1 MVLLIQSPEIKE
13 FLASIKASTKS
24 NPLDTPHEHDA
35 ANKADEVQVIDH
47 TELIKLLKLQSKYTL
62 TELIKTTTFYHR
74 PLPKKIPSPE
84 YIKLMNHYK
93 LLAQEREYKQMTDK
107 YEKEFTPS
115 DWKTVNSLM
124 VSIFNVFFSVG
135 AVFVATFML
144 GEYGGVDIAARVL
157 VALAMSLVVLVAEGW
172 FFTRDW
178 ISTKV

>member
-1 MVLLIQSPEIKE
+1 MVLLTQSREIKE
-13 FLASIKASTKS
+13 FLASVNTEKISIEDS
-24 NPLDTPHEHDA
+24 
-35 ANKADEVQVIDH
+35 VQVIDH
-47 TELIKLLKLQSKYTL
+47 TELVRLLKQQTKHTL
-62 TELIKTTTFYHR
+62 TSLIKTTTVYHK
-74 PLPKKIPSPE
+74 PLPKRIPSPE

-93 LLAQEREYKQMTDK
+93 LLAEEREYKEMTNK

-115 DWKTVNSLM
+115 EWKTVNSLM

-144 GEYGGVDIAARVL
+144 GEYAGVDIAIKVL
-157 VALAMSLVVLVAEGW
+157 MALAMSAIVLVAEGW